1 MTGLFQTISINK
13 LIRIGLPWQYAGVWK
28 ALSYVQRELNKVKHF
43 GDVYMQII
51 LSEYTGI
58 RE

>member
-1 MTGLFQTISINK
+1 MFT
-13 LIRIGLPWQYAGVWK
+13 
-28 ALSYVQRELNKVKHF
+28 YVPRELNKVKHF

-51 LSEYTGI
+51 LPECARM

>member
-13 LIRIGLPWQYAGVWK
+13 LIRIGLPLQYAGVWK

>member
-28 ALSYVQRELNKVKHF
+28 ALSYLHRELNKVKHF

-51 LSEYTGI
+51 LSQE
-58 RE
+58 